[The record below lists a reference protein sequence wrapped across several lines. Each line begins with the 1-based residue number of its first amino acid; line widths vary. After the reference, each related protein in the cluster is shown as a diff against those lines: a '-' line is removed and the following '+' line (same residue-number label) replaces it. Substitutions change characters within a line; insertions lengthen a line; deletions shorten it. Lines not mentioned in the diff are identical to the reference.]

1 MALHFPLWGTFRG
14 YNSPNP
20 LLNQVFL
27 RRVQDLNLRAGISRF
42 AGFRV
47 RCITTLPTL
56 HNKEYYSNFIFKLQQ
71 HLKKYILKIL

>member
-1 MALHFPLWGTFRG
+1 MQFFVTF
-14 YNSPNP
+14 
-20 LLNQVFL
+20 LL

-56 HNKEYYSNFIFKLQQ
+56 QSTEPVYQKIV
-71 HLKKYILKIL
+71 HLAKISQL

>member
-1 MALHFPLWGTFRG
+1 MIGCTKIRVLVELTKILIFV
-14 YNSPNP
+14 
-20 LLNQVFL
+20 LLTSVDLL

-56 HNKEYYSNFIFKLQQ
+56 QMVLE
-71 HLKKYILKIL
+71 